1 MSSLRYWVW
10 LSSLTDLKPKSRSA
24 LISEFGDPESLYF
37 ADDRQLSGRCGLSE
51 AELLL
56 LSDKSLDRTNA
67 IFELCH
73 RDNIGIITLKDAIY
87 PERLKNT
94 FDPPVVLY
102 VKGRLPA
109 VDEQAAIAIVGTRGA
124 MPYGLKMARKMGF
137 EVTKAGG
144 LVVTGLAAGVD
155 SAAAEGALRGGGSCL
170 GVLGCGIDQV
180 YPSWNTQLYD
190 DVAIAGALI
199 SEYPPKTLGQSR
211 FFPERNRIISG
222 LSLGVTVIEAPA
234 RSGALITASRALD
247 QGREVFAVPGNADA
261 PSFAGSNRL
270 IREGAMLVT
279 NGWEL
284 MQEFEALFPE
294 KLREPEAEKLLVS
307 HEGEAKY
314 SGSRNVKTPVKTKP
328 TPEESGKGFAMLRV
342 KTGRKAVDNKSRREY
357 SDLEEQLKS
366 LTQRQ
371 LHIVSVMDKS
381 SKHVDDIIDESK
393 LTASEVL
400 SELTVLQI
408 KGVITQESG
417 KRFTLNIIKK

>member
-24 LISEFGDPESLYF
+24 LISEFGEPESLYF

-51 AELLL
+51 AERLL
-56 LSDKSLDRTNA
+56 LSDKSLDRTNT
-67 IFELCH
+67 ILELCH
-73 RDNIGIITLKDAIY
+73 RDNIAIITLKDAIY
-87 PERLKNT
+87 PERLKNIS
-94 FDPPVVLY
+94 DPPVVLY

-124 MPYGLKMARKMGF
+124 TAYGLKMARKMGF

-170 GVLGCGIDQV
+170 GVLGCGIDQI
-180 YPSWNTQLYD
+180 YPSWNTQLFD

-199 SEYPPKTLGQSR
+199 SEYPPKTVGQSR

-222 LSLGVTVIEAPA
+222 LSLGVTIIEAPA

-261 PSFAGSNRL
+261 PSFVGSNRL
-270 IREGAMLVT
+270 IREGAILVT

-294 KLREPEAEKLLVS
+294 KLRQPEPEKLEVS
-307 HEGEAKY
+307 HDGEVRSKDC
-314 SGSRNVKTPVKTKP
+314 RHIKTPVKTKP
-328 TPEESGKGFAMLRV
+328 QPEENGKGFAMLRV
-342 KTGRKAVDNKSRREY
+342 KTGRKAVDNKTHQEY

-371 LHIVSVMDKS
+371 LQIVSVMDKG

-393 LTASEVL
+393 LTAPEVL

-408 KGVITQESG
+408 KGVVTQESG